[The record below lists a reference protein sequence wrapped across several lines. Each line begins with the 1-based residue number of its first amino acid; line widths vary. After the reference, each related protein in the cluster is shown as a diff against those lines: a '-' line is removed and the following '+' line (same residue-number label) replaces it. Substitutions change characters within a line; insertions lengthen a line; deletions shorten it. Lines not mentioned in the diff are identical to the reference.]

1 MADTGVVRRGPL
13 GYLLAAVIVV
23 LSLVLAWQALDLLL
37 LLFIS
42 ILFAVYLS
50 AVTDWFQTRLH
61 LPRPL
66 GIALGLFATLLGIGT
81 VGVLLVPP
89 LLEQVAELLGVLPAR
104 LMVWESSLVRLA
116 ERFPLARDVLG
127 PVEEGRSYFGT
138 LFGEIGQYF
147 TDVFPYLFGGLYFL
161 VHAFAVLAM
170 SIFLAARPGLYR
182 AEILRLVPPANRGLA
197 LDIMNELSETLRLW
211 LGGQLVAMTV
221 LGVFTWIGLEL
232 LRVPY
237 ALAFGAFTG
246 LAVIVPFF
254 GSLFSTILPA
264 LYVLPAGGLWYALAV
279 IALGVVVHVVEAN
292 VVAPKVFERQVQ
304 LPPVWTLLSV
314 LIALKLLGPIG
325 MIVAVPILAVLRV
338 LVQRLYVDRIL
349 EGGRLHPLPEDGPI
363 TIPVS
368 GDSGLMLAGDAA
380 TVSVPDALERLES

>member
-1 MADTGVVRRGPL
+1 MADAGVRRGPL
-13 GYLLAAVIVV
+13 GYLLAAVLLV
-23 LSLVLAWQALDLLL
+23 LFSLLAWQALDLLL
-37 LLFIS
+37 LLFIA

-50 AVTDWFQTRLH
+50 AVTDWFQKRLH

-66 GIALGLFATLLGIGT
+66 GIALGLLATLVGFGA
-81 VGVLLVPP
+81 VGVLLVPA
-89 LLEQVAELLGVLPAR
+89 LLAQVADLLAVLPAR

-116 ERFPLARDVLG
+116 ERYPLVRDLLG

-138 LFGEIGQYF
+138 LFGEIGSYF
-147 TDVFPYLFGGLYFL
+147 SGVFPYLFGGLYFL

-182 AEILRLVPPANRGLA
+182 KEILRIVPPANRGLV
-197 LDIMNELSETLRLW
+197 LDIMNEISETLRLW
-211 LGGQLVAMTV
+211 LGGQLVAMAV

-237 ALAFGAFTG
+237 ALAFGVFTG
-246 LAVIVPFF
+246 LAAIVPFF

-264 LYVLPAGGLWYALAV
+264 LYVLPSSGPLFALAV
-279 IALGVVVHVVEAN
+279 AGLGVVVHVVEAN
-292 VVAPKVFERQVQ
+292 VVAPKVFERQVR

-325 MIVAVPILAVLRV
+325 MIVAVPTLAILRV

-349 EGGRLHPLPEDGPI
+349 EGGRLHPLPEDAPI

-368 GDSGLMLAGDAA
+368 PDSGLRLAGDGAS
-380 TVSVPDALERLES
+380 VSVPDALERLDS